1 MSKHHYSI
9 RDLRDAAGLT
19 QKAFADAFGIPL
31 STLTKW
37 EQGIS
42 SPPPYVI
49 TLLAGALPGTHAHLQ
64 KISCAIGTIYYD
76 ELKKT
81 VFDSIGN
88 EIKITEDLSEIK
100 PENLPI
106 YLEDLFNDF
115 YEIQEK
121 FNRDCR
127 YDKTEDIIWTRSP
140 S

>member
-1 MSKHHYSI
+1 MKKQYHSI

-19 QKAFADAFGIPL
+19 QKAFAEAFGIPL

-37 EQGIS
+37 EQGVS

-49 TLLAGALPGTHAHLQ
+49 TLLAQALRGTHAHL
-64 KISCAIGTIYYD
+64 KEICCANGTIYYD
-76 ELKKT
+76 ELQKT
-81 VFDSIGN
+81 VSDSIGN
-88 EIKITEDLSEIK
+88 EIKISEDLSEIK

-127 YDKTEDIIWTRSP
+127 YDKKEDIIWTRSP